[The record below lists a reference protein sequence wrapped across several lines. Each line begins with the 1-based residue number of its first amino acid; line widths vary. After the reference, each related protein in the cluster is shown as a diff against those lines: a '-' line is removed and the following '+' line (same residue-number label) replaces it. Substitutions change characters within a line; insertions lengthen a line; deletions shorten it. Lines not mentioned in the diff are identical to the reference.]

1 MQVVYVS
8 WLWLVLVPVPSMDP
22 FQYVSDICARWKVWE
37 WGMRLGYDEII
48 NIEKEGPLPPPP
60 TPVLSRATLI
70 ST

>member
-1 MQVVYVS
+1 
-8 WLWLVLVPVPSMDP
+8 
-22 FQYVSDICARWKVWE
+22 
-37 WGMRLGYDEII
+37 MRLGYDEII